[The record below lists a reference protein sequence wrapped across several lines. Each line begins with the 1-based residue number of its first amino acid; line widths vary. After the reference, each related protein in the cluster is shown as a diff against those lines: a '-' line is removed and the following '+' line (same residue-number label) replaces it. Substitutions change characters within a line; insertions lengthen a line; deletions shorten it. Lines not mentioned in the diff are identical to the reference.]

1 MDKTSEAWK
10 GHLVMVGEEA
20 FHSAHEKALKEL
32 APDGN
37 FSQKEW
43 NEANSMAMLEAVA
56 AMIVEND
63 IAHQ

>member
-1 MDKTSEAWK
+1 MDKTREAWK
-10 GHLVMVGEEA
+10 DHLVLIGEEA
-20 FHSAHEKALKEL
+20 FQSAYEKALDKL

-37 FSQKEW
+37 FSQEELNK
-43 NEANSMAMLEAVA
+43 ANSMAMLEAVA

>member
-1 MDKTSEAWK
+1 MDETRNAWK
-10 GHLVMVGEEA
+10 GHLVMIGEEA
-20 FHSAHEKALKEL
+20 FHSAHEKVLNEL

-37 FSQKEW
+37 FSEKEW

-63 IAHQ
+63 NAHQ